1 MVRSISFWGPAY
13 FHVFSGAMLNF
24 GRVLHDFWGWNILIG
39 PDLERGEHA
48 PYQWYQWWR
57 CRLHTT
63 AIPWWGGICL
73 WKIINI
79 YIHSWICILHMSAVR
94 LYALSEVIKG
104 DNEFKI
110 FMRNLGPYFSL
121 EMWDSHRRSKLNLN
135 EKRRHKRQRESVRL
149 KKGAHGDNFQLVVG
163 AIPSRTW
170 PRDWPIFCDS
180 RTCAY
185 SRRNLMFF
193 LGKFGG

>member
-1 MVRSISFWGPAY
+1 MIFEVET
-13 FHVFSGAMLNF
+13 
-24 GRVLHDFWGWNILIG
+24 ILIG

-63 AIPWWGGICL
+63 AIPWWFRFWGGICL

-110 FMRNLGPYFSL
+110 FMRNLDLLYLPWDVRFSQ
-121 EMWDSHRRSKLNLN
+121 EKQAEFERKKKAQEAERKCQAEERRPWGQFPVGGWCNS
-135 EKRRHKRQRESVRL
+135 QPDVAWRL
-149 KKGAHGDNFQLVVG
+149 AD
-163 AIPSRTW
+163 
-170 PRDWPIFCDS
+170 
-180 RTCAY
+180 
-185 SRRNLMFF
+185 F
-193 LGKFGG
+193 LRFPDVCLQ